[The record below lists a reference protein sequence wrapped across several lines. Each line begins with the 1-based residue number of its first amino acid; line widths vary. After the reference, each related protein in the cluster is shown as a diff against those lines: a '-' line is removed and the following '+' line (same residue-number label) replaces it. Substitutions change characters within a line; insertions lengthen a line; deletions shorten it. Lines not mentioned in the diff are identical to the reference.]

1 MHFLWIILGRLI
13 FYFTT
18 KREQK
23 HILKFKPVGGI
34 IKLLIDNDIFPKL
47 LRLLRPLHILKQ

>member
-13 FYFTT
+13 FYFTK

-23 HILKFKPVGGI
+23 HILKFKPIGGI
-34 IKLLIDNDIFPKL
+34 IKLLIDNDIFPNYYASYD
-47 LRLLRPLHILKQ
+47 PYTY